1 MEGQYTD
8 EQLEQD
14 VAAKGLTAPRITPED
29 ISDKI
34 VGEYYH
40 QVPGTTVTV
49 CILTLEN
56 GYHVIGHSAAASPE
70 NFDEAIGRKLAWQHA
85 HDKIWALEG
94 YLLRQRIH
102 ESSWPGTTRP
112 A

>member
-1 MEGQYTD
+1 MGNQYTD
-8 EQLEQD
+8 EMLEQD
-14 VAAKGLTAPRITPED
+14 VQVKGLTAPRITPEG

-34 VGEYYH
+34 VGEHYH
-40 QVPGTTVTV
+40 RVPGTTVTI
-49 CILTLEN
+49 CMLTLEN

-70 NFDEAIGRKLAWQHA
+70 KFEEAIGRKLAWQHA

-102 ESSWPGTTRP
+102 ESS
-112 A
+112 